1 MLRQHFLAAQV
12 YLARNRHLVFQ
23 LLVLLARQL
32 LHLVF
37 VLGHLGCDM
46 EMKHFDLA
54 DELLFHH
61 FVVVDA
67 QQILDEQ
74 NLDEV
79 LPYFHLV
86 LEHLAVY
93 FLPVYFLQDVA
104 RRLDLV
110 VLVDEEEL
118 KDFQKDYF
126 QVLHRPDLV
135 VSVDEEELKVLQKD
149 YFQLWQQEQLVVL
162 EAVKLE
168 RYFLAGSL

>member
-1 MLRQHFLAAQV
+1 MLHQHFRVVLVFLAQ
-12 YLARNRHLVFQ
+12 NRHLVFQ

-46 EMKHFDLA
+46 EMKHCDLA
-54 DELLFHH
+54 DEMNHQ
-61 FVVVDA
+61 FVVVVA
-67 QQILDEQ
+67 LQIRDEQ

-86 LEHLAVY
+86 LAHPEVY
-93 FLPVYFLQDVA
+93 FLPDVA

-126 QVLHRPDLV
+126 Q
-135 VSVDEEELKVLQKD
+135 
-149 YFQLWQQEQLVVL
+149 LWQQVQLVVL
-162 EAVKLE
+162 AEVELE
-168 RYFLAGSL
+168 RYFLLDSL

>member
-1 MLRQHFLAAQV
+1 
-12 YLARNRHLVFQ
+12 
-23 LLVLLARQL
+23 
-32 LHLVF
+32 
-37 VLGHLGCDM
+37 
-46 EMKHFDLA
+46 MKHCDLA
-54 DELLFHH
+54 DEMNRQ
-61 FVVVDA
+61 FVVVVA

-79 LPYFHLV
+79 LPYFHLL

-93 FLPVYFLQDVA
+93 FLPDVV

-126 QVLHRPDLV
+126 QVLHHLDLV
-135 VSVDEEELKVLQKD
+135 VLVDEEELKVLQKD

-162 EAVKLE
+162 QEVELA
-168 RYFLAGSL
+168 FLLRSL

>member
-1 MLRQHFLAAQV
+1 
-12 YLARNRHLVFQ
+12 
-23 LLVLLARQL
+23 
-32 LHLVF
+32 
-37 VLGHLGCDM
+37 
-46 EMKHFDLA
+46 
-54 DELLFHH
+54 LFHH

-93 FLPVYFLQDVA
+93 FPPVYFLRDVA
-104 RRLDLV
+104 LRLDLV

-149 YFQLWQQEQLVVL
+149 YCQLWQQEQLVVL
-162 EAVKLE
+162 QEVELE
-168 RYFLAGSL
+168 RYFLAGSLLLPEQ

>member
-1 MLRQHFLAAQV
+1 
-12 YLARNRHLVFQ
+12 
-23 LLVLLARQL
+23 
-32 LHLVF
+32 
-37 VLGHLGCDM
+37 
-46 EMKHFDLA
+46 
-54 DELLFHH
+54 LFHH

-79 LPYFHLV
+79 LPYFHLL

-93 FLPVYFLQDVA
+93 FLAVYFLRDVVL
-104 RRLDLV
+104 RLDLV
-110 VLVDEEEL
+110 VLVDVEEL

-135 VSVDEEELKVLQKD
+135 VLVDVEELKVLQKD

-162 EAVKLE
+162 QEVELE

>member
-1 MLRQHFLAAQV
+1 
-12 YLARNRHLVFQ
+12 
-23 LLVLLARQL
+23 
-32 LHLVF
+32 
-37 VLGHLGCDM
+37 M
-46 EMKHFDLA
+46 EMKSCDLA

-67 QQILDEQ
+67 QQILVEQ

-79 LPYFHLV
+79 LPYFHLL

-93 FLPVYFLQDVA
+93 FLAVYFLAVYFLRGVA
-104 RRLDLV
+104 LRLDLV
-110 VLVDEEEL
+110 VLVDVEEL

-126 QVLHRPDLV
+126 QVLHRPGLV

-149 YFQLWQQEQLVVL
+149 YCQLWQQEQLVVL
-162 EAVKLE
+162 QEVELE